1 MAIPD
6 YLENTVK
13 DYADQAK
20 AAYSAPINT
29 ATFTGSQFVAG
40 EDPLQTQA
48 INMAQ
53 QGVGSYSPYLRAA
66 QAAQRT
72 GAGQLGLAGQTL
84 GGAYGALGQA
94 GSALGGVGGTINQ
107 AGSTLGGVGGTINQ
121 AGSTLGQAGQS
132 LGGIGATIN
141 QAGQSLGQAGAAY
154 GGMGQ
159 FQAAGAGAA
168 QGAANIAGG
177 AAGMTGPNAY
187 QQFMSPYQQ
196 QVIDAT
202 LAEYDKQGAAG
213 AQQIKDAAIS
223 SGNFGGGR
231 EGAQLGEYQANR
243 LADRA
248 ALQGSM
254 LERGF
259 GQANQLAQQNFA
271 NQGDLFGM
279 QQGLGGMAS
288 NLFNQQ
294 GQMGQAQQSLA
305 QSQLGRGSAMANL
318 SGEQRALAQS
328 QLGRGTAMQNLAQSQ
343 LGRGTA
349 MQNLAQ
355 SQLGRG
361 QAIQGLSAAQ
371 QGLAGAYGNQIN
383 QQFGLSDF
391 QRQGMGQDISALGS
405 MGAIRQ
411 GLNQAQLTADQ
422 QAARTGA
429 YEPYGRL
436 TQFGNVLTGLGG
448 GMAGQQYQDPGSGG
462 SPFQA
467 ALGTAT
473 GLAGLYGKI
482 FG

>member
-53 QGVGSYSPYLRAA
+53 QGVGSYSPYLQAA
-66 QAAQRT
+66 QAAQQQ

-107 AGSTLGGVGGTINQ
+107 AGSTLGR
-121 AGSTLGQAGQS
+121 AGSALGQAGS
-132 LGGIGATIN
+132 
-141 QAGQSLGQAGAAY
+141 AY

-187 QQFMSPYQQ
+187 KQFMSPYQQ

-213 AQQIKDAAIS
+213 AQQIKDSAIS

-271 NQGDLFGM
+271 NQGALFGM

-288 NLFNQQ
+288 NLFSQQ
-294 GQMGQAQQSLA
+294 GQRGQAQQGLAGAQQSLA
-305 QSQLGRGSAMANL
+305 NAQLN
-318 SGEQRALAQS
+318 
-328 QLGRGTAMQNLAQSQ
+328 
-343 LGRGTA
+343 RGTA

-448 GMAGQQYQDPGSGG
+448 GYAGQQYQDPGSGG
-462 SPFQA
+462 SPFQS

>member
-13 DYADQAK
+13 DYADQAA

-29 ATFTGSQFVAG
+29 DMFTGSQFVAG

-53 QGVGSYSPYLRAA
+53 QGVGSYQPYLTAA
-66 QAAQRT
+66 H
-72 GAGQLGLAGQTL
+72 QLGNMGINAL
-84 GGAYGALGQA
+84 GGAQNTL
-94 GSALGGVGGTINQ
+94 SGVGGTINQ
-107 AGSTLGGVGGTINQ
+107 AGS
-121 AGSTLGQAGQS
+121 A
-132 LGGIGATIN
+132 
-141 QAGQSLGQAGAAY
+141 LGQAGAAY
-154 GGMGQ
+154 GGMGGY
-159 FQAAGAGAA
+159 QAAGGAA
-168 QGAANIAGG
+168 AQNAANIAGG

-187 QQFMSPYQQ
+187 KQFMSPYQQ

-213 AQQIKDAAIS
+213 AQAIKDQAVS

-231 EGAQLGEYQANR
+231 EGAQLGQYQSDR

-254 LERGF
+254 LEKGF

-271 NQGDLFGM
+271 NQGALFGM

-294 GQMGQAQQSLA
+294 GQMGAAQQSLA
-305 QSQLGRGSAMANL
+305 NSQLN
-318 SGEQRALAQS
+318 
-328 QLGRGTAMQNLAQSQ
+328 
-343 LGRGTA
+343 
-349 MQNLAQ
+349 
-355 SQLGRG
+355 RG
-361 QAIQGLSAAQ
+361 QAMQGLSAAQ
-371 QGLAGAYGNQIN
+371 RGISDAYGDQIN
-383 QQFGLSDF
+383 RQFNMGNF
-391 QRQGMGQDISALGS
+391 ARQGMGQDISALGS

-411 GLNQAQLTADQ
+411 GMNQAQLTAEQ
-422 QAARTGA
+422 NRMRTGA

-448 GMAGQQYQDPGSGG
+448 GYAGQQYQDPGSGG
-462 SPFQA
+462 SPFQS

>member
-13 DYADQAK
+13 DYANQAK

-53 QGVGSYSPYLRAA
+53 QGVGSYSPYLQAA

-107 AGSTLGGVGGTINQ
+107 AGSTLGR
-121 AGSTLGQAGQS
+121 AGSALGQAGS
-132 LGGIGATIN
+132 
-141 QAGQSLGQAGAAY
+141 AY

-187 QQFMSPYQQ
+187 KQFMSPYQQ

-213 AQQIKDAAIS
+213 AQQIKDSAIS

-288 NLFNQQ
+288 NLFSQQ
-294 GQMGQAQQSLA
+294 GQMGAAQQGLAGAQQSLA
-305 QSQLGRGSAMANL
+305 NA
-318 SGEQRALAQS
+318 
-328 QLGRGTAMQNLAQSQ
+328 Q

-411 GLNQAQLTADQ
+411 GLNQAQLTANQ

-448 GMAGQQYQDPGSGG
+448 GYAGQQYQDPGSGG
-462 SPFQA
+462 SPFQS

>member
-1 MAIPD
+1 
-6 YLENTVK
+6 
-13 DYADQAK
+13 
-20 AAYSAPINT
+20 
-29 ATFTGSQFVAG
+29 
-40 EDPLQTQA
+40 
-48 INMAQ
+48 
-53 QGVGSYSPYLRAA
+53 
-66 QAAQRT
+66 
-72 GAGQLGLAGQTL
+72 
-84 GGAYGALGQA
+84 
-94 GSALGGVGGTINQ
+94 
-107 AGSTLGGVGGTINQ
+107 
-121 AGSTLGQAGQS
+121 
-132 LGGIGATIN
+132 
-141 QAGQSLGQAGAAY
+141 
-154 GGMGQ
+154 
-159 FQAAGAGAA
+159 
-168 QGAANIAGG
+168 
-177 AAGMTGPNAY
+177 MTGPNAY
-187 QQFMSPYQQ
+187 KQFMSPYQQ

-318 SGEQRALAQS
+318 SGAQ
-328 QLGRGTAMQNLAQSQ
+328 QALAQSQ

-411 GLNQAQLTADQ
+411 GMNQAKLTADQ

-448 GMAGQQYQDPGSGG
+448 GYAGQQYQDPGSV
-462 SPFQA
+462 SPFQS

>member
-1 MAIPD
+1 MSIPT

-13 DYADQAK
+13 DYANQAK

-29 ATFTGSQFVAG
+29 GTFTGRQFVAG

-53 QGVGSYSPYLRAA
+53 QGVGSYSPYLQAA

-107 AGSTLGGVGGTINQ
+107 AGSTLGR
-121 AGSTLGQAGQS
+121 AGSALGQAGS
-132 LGGIGATIN
+132 
-141 QAGQSLGQAGAAY
+141 AY

-187 QQFMSPYQQ
+187 KQFMSPYQQ

-213 AQQIKDAAIS
+213 AQQIKDSAIS

-288 NLFNQQ
+288 NLFSQQ
-294 GQMGQAQQSLA
+294 GQMGAAQQGLAGAQQSLA
-305 QSQLGRGSAMANL
+305 NA
-318 SGEQRALAQS
+318 
-328 QLGRGTAMQNLAQSQ
+328 Q

-448 GMAGQQYQDPGSGG
+448 GYAGQQYQDPGSGG
-462 SPFQA
+462 SPFQT

-482 FG
+482 FD

>member
-1 MAIPD
+1 MSIPS

-29 ATFTGSQFVAG
+29 DVFTGSKFVAG

-53 QGVGSYSPYLRAA
+53 QGVGSYAPYLQAA
-66 QAAQRT
+66 QAAQRV

-94 GSALGGVGGTINQ
+94 GSA
-107 AGSTLGGVGGTINQ
+107 
-121 AGSTLGQAGQS
+121 
-132 LGGIGATIN
+132 
-141 QAGQSLGQAGAAY
+141 LGQAGAAY

-187 QQFMSPYQQ
+187 KAFMSPYQQ

-248 ALQGSM
+248 ALQSSM
-254 LERGF
+254 LQEGF

-271 NQGDLFGM
+271 NQGALFGM
-279 QQGLGGMAS
+279 QQGLGNMAS
-288 NLFNQQ
+288 NLFGQQ
-294 GQMGQAQQSLA
+294 GQMGAAQQSLA
-305 QSQLGRGSAMANL
+305 NA
-318 SGEQRALAQS
+318 
-328 QLGRGTAMQNLAQSQ
+328 
-343 LGRGTA
+343 
-349 MQNLAQ
+349 
-355 SQLGRG
+355 QLGRG

-411 GLNQAQLTADQ
+411 GLNQAQLTAEQ
-422 QAARTGA
+422 NRLRTGA

-448 GMAGQQYQDPGSGG
+448 GMAGQQYVDPGSSV

>member
-1 MAIPD
+1 MSIPS

-29 ATFTGSQFVAG
+29 DVFTGSKFVAG

-53 QGVGSYSPYLRAA
+53 QGVGSYAPYLQAA
-66 QAAQRT
+66 QAAQRA

-94 GSALGGVGGTINQ
+94 GSA
-107 AGSTLGGVGGTINQ
+107 
-121 AGSTLGQAGQS
+121 
-132 LGGIGATIN
+132 
-141 QAGQSLGQAGAAY
+141 LGQAGAAY

-187 QQFMSPYQQ
+187 KAFMSPYQQ

-248 ALQGSM
+248 ALQSSM
-254 LERGF
+254 LEKGF

-271 NQGDLFGM
+271 NQGALFGM
-279 QQGLGGMAS
+279 QQGLGNMAS
-288 NLFNQQ
+288 NLFGQQ
-294 GQMGQAQQSLA
+294 GQMGAAQQSLA
-305 QSQLGRGSAMANL
+305 NA
-318 SGEQRALAQS
+318 
-328 QLGRGTAMQNLAQSQ
+328 
-343 LGRGTA
+343 
-349 MQNLAQ
+349 
-355 SQLGRG
+355 QLGRG

-411 GLNQAQLTADQ
+411 GLNQAQLTAEQ
-422 QAARTGA
+422 NRLRTGA

-448 GMAGQQYQDPGSGG
+448 GMAGQQYVDPGSGG

>member
-1 MAIPD
+1 MSIPS

-29 ATFTGSQFVAG
+29 STFTGSKFVAG

-53 QGVGSYSPYLRAA
+53 QGVGSYAPYL
-66 QAAQRT
+66 QAAQSAQRA
-72 GAGQLGLAGQTL
+72 GAGQLGLASRTL

-107 AGSTLGGVGGTINQ
+107 AGSTLG
-121 AGSTLGQAGQS
+121 QAGQS
-132 LGGIGATIN
+132 LGGIGGTIN
-141 QAGQSLGQAGAAY
+141 QAGQSLNQAGAAY

-187 QQFMSPYQQ
+187 KQFMSPYQQ

-213 AQQIKDAAIS
+213 AQQIKDSAIS

-294 GQMGQAQQSLA
+294 GQMGQAQQGLAGAQQSLA
-305 QSQLGRGSAMANL
+305 NA
-318 SGEQRALAQS
+318 
-328 QLGRGTAMQNLAQSQ
+328 Q

-411 GLNQAQLTADQ
+411 GLNQAKLTADQ
-422 QAARTGA
+422 NAARTGA

-448 GMAGQQYQDPGSGG
+448 GYAGQQYQDPGSGG

>member
-29 ATFTGSQFVAG
+29 GTFTGRQFVAG

-53 QGVGSYSPYLRAA
+53 QGVGSYSPYLQAA

-107 AGSTLGGVGGTINQ
+107 AGSTLG
-121 AGSTLGQAGQS
+121 QAGQS
-132 LGGIGATIN
+132 LGGIGGTIN

-187 QQFMSPYQQ
+187 KQFMSPYQQ

-213 AQQIKDAAIS
+213 AQQIKDSAIS

-231 EGAQLGEYQANR
+231 EGAQLGEYQSNR
-243 LADRA
+243 VADRA

-254 LERGF
+254 LQQGF

-288 NLFNQQ
+288 NLFSQQ
-294 GQMGQAQQSLA
+294 GQMGAAQQGLAGAQQSLA
-305 QSQLGRGSAMANL
+305 NA
-318 SGEQRALAQS
+318 
-328 QLGRGTAMQNLAQSQ
+328 Q

-411 GLNQAQLTADQ
+411 GMSQAQLTADQ
-422 QAARTGA
+422 NAARTGA

-448 GMAGQQYQDPGSGG
+448 GYAGQQYQDPGSGG

>member
-53 QGVGSYSPYLRAA
+53 QGVGSYSPYLQAA
-66 QAAQRT
+66 QAAQQQ

-107 AGSTLGGVGGTINQ
+107 AGSTLGQ
-121 AGSTLGQAGQS
+121 AGSALGQAGS
-132 LGGIGATIN
+132 
-141 QAGQSLGQAGAAY
+141 AY

-168 QGAANIAGG
+168 QGAANIAGS

-202 LAEYDKQGAAG
+202 LSEFDKQRVAG
-213 AQQIKDAAIS
+213 QQQIKNAAIS

-231 EGAQLGEYQANR
+231 EGAQLGQYQADS
-243 LADRA
+243 LADRS
-248 ALQGSM
+248 ALQASM
-254 LERGF
+254 LQQGF

-288 NLFNQQ
+288 NLFSQQ
-294 GQMGQAQQSLA
+294 GQMGQAQQGLAGAQQSLA
-305 QSQLGRGSAMANL
+305 NAQLN
-318 SGEQRALAQS
+318 
-328 QLGRGTAMQNLAQSQ
+328 RGTAMQNLAQSQ
-343 LGRGTA
+343 LGQAG
-349 MQNLAQ
+349 
-355 SQLGRG
+355 
-361 QAIQGLSAAQ
+361 AIQGLSAAQ

-411 GLNQAQLTADQ
+411 GLNQAQLTANQ

-448 GMAGQQYQDPGSGG
+448 GYAGQQYQDPGSGG
-462 SPFQA
+462 SPFQS